1 VTINWSPQAKQQP
14 AVNPTL
20 LLTAE
25 ETARELR
32 IARRRVFDMIRDG
45 TLPSVKIGK
54 SRRISRQAIERY
66 IASLEGDSDAA
77 SA

>member
-1 VTINWSPQAKQQP
+1 MTFAHHHE
-14 AVNPTL
+14 TL
-20 LLTAE
+20 LLTVE

-32 IARRRVFDMIRDG
+32 IARRRVFTLIGDG

-54 SRRISRQAIERY
+54 SRRISRQAIEEY
-66 IASLEGDSDAA
+66 IRTLQA

>member
-1 VTINWSPQAKQQP
+1 M
-14 AVNPTL
+14 

-32 IARRRVFDMIRDG
+32 IARRRVFEMIRDG
-45 TLPSVKIGK
+45 DLPSVKIGK
-54 SRRISRQAIERY
+54 SRRIRRSDLSDYVARLA
-66 IASLEGDSDAA
+66 GGGGDAA

>member
-1 VTINWSPQAKQQP
+1 MTINWSPQAKQQP
-14 AVNPTL
+14 ARNPTL

-32 IARRRVFDMIRDG
+32 IARRRIFEMIRDG

-54 SRRISRQAIERY
+54 SRRISRQAIEAY
-66 IASLEGDSDAA
+66 IARLEGGQGDEAG
-77 SA
+77 

>member
-1 VTINWSPQAKQQP
+1 MPG
-14 AVNPTL
+14 TL

-32 IARRRVFDMIRDG
+32 IARRRVFEMIREG

-54 SRRISRQAIERY
+54 SRRISRQAIEAY
-66 IASLEGDSDAA
+66 VAGLETTQGGGDAPAA
-77 SA
+77 

>member
-1 VTINWSPQAKQQP
+1 MSE
-14 AVNPTL
+14 TL

-32 IARRRVFDMIRDG
+32 IARRRVFEMISNG

-54 SRRISRQAIERY
+54 SRRISRQAIEAY
-66 IASLEGDSDAA
+66 IARLEGAQGGGNVPAA
-77 SA
+77 

>member
-1 VTINWSPQAKQQP
+1 MAE
-14 AVNPTL
+14 TL

-54 SRRISRQAIERY
+54 SRRISRQAVERY
-66 IASLEGDSDAA
+66 VASLEGGGDAPA
-77 SA
+77 A

>member
-1 VTINWSPQAKQQP
+1 VTIHWPADASP
-14 AVNPTL
+14 TI

-32 IARRRVFDMIRDG
+32 IARRRVFELIRQG

-54 SRRISRQAIERY
+54 SRRITR
-66 IASLEGDSDAA
+66 AA
-77 SA
+77 VEEYVRKLSEPL